1 MLTYWDIS
9 QAIRLAVTI
18 FNKIQQNDRKKFE
31 KWGFDLFTCVI
42 DSEHDV
48 QMVNSEKLSSV

>member
-1 MLTYWDIS
+1 MIE
-9 QAIRLAVTI
+9 
-18 FNKIQQNDRKKFE
+18 KKFE

-48 QMVNSEKLSSV
+48 QMVNSEKLSSI